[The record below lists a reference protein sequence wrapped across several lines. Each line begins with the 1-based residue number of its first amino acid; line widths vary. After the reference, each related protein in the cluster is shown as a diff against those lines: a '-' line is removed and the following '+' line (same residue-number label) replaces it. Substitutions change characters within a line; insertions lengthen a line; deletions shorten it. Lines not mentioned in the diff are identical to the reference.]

1 MKKRGIYRILAA
13 ILAAVLLS
21 GCAGKQA
28 ESQGDFRPSL
38 DARASVQLETVAFSG
53 ISRLWIR

>member
-28 ESQGDFRPSL
+28 ES
-38 DARASVQLETVAFSG
+38 
-53 ISRLWIR
+53 

>member
-13 ILAAVLLS
+13 ILAAVQLS

-28 ESQGDFRPSL
+28 ESQGDFQPSL
-38 DARASVQLETVAFSG
+38 DTRASVQLETVAFSG